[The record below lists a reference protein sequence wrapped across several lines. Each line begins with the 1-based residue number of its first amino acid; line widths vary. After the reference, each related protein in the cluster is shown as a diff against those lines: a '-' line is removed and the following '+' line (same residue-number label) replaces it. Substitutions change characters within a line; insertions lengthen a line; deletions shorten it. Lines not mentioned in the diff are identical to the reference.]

1 MQNHLLQI
9 VCLFA
14 MEKPASLEA
23 EDIRNEKVKVLK
35 AIQPLELDDVVI
47 GQYTA
52 SADPKIDDAKYT
64 YCCLYLEV
72 KRFPRSV
79 FRVFSK
85 K

>member
-35 AIQPLELDDVVI
+35 AIQPLGVDDVVV
-47 GQYTA
+47 GQYVA
-52 SADPKIDDAKYT
+52 SSDPQSEDSKYLFYVLLLLLFKIRRLLQTRIY
-64 YCCLYLEV
+64 
-72 KRFPRSV
+72 R
-79 FRVFSK
+79 
-85 K
+85 